1 MADFEKKTYALA
13 ALFTASA
20 IIQDLAERDEMEGE
34 HDTPYGTVI
43 NAVFNRFPEKT
54 LEIYDREGLRTGY
67 QILANPASVAQ
78 TRGAR
83 FLKYAENINE
93 QTESCM
99 SRSRKKLMD
108 ALGDDIDSLKADM
121 DANGWD
127 ALDEHVT
134 ERLAGMYVSRIS
146 DHNTK
151 IMIYGRHDLTPVMG
165 KLRAALLAGIRA
177 SVLWHQLGGG
187 SFFQLL
193 MNRRKYT
200 EEAARNI

>member
-1 MADFEKKTYALA
+1 
-13 ALFTASA
+13 
-20 IIQDLAERDEMEGE
+20 
-34 HDTPYGTVI
+34 
-43 NAVFNRFPEKT
+43 
-54 LEIYDREGLRTGY
+54 
-67 QILANPASVAQ
+67 
-78 TRGAR
+78 
-83 FLKYAENINE
+83 
-93 QTESCM
+93 
-99 SRSRKKLMD
+99 
-108 ALGDDIDSLKADM
+108 M

>member
-34 HDTPYGTVI
+34 HDVPYSTVI

-67 QILANPASVAQ
+67 QILANPTSVAQ
-78 TRGAR
+78 TRGTR

-93 QTESCM
+93 QAESCM
-99 SRSRKKLMD
+99 GRSKKKFMD
-108 ALGDDIDSLKADM
+108 ALGEDIALDQHVTDRLADM
-121 DANGWD
+121 YRN
-127 ALDEHVT
+127 
-134 ERLAGMYVSRIS
+134 RIS

-151 IMIYGRHDLTPVMG
+151 IMIYGRHDLTPIMG

>member
-1 MADFEKKTYALA
+1 MADPAKTTYALA

-99 SRSRKKLMD
+99 SRSRKKFMD

-151 IMIYGRHDLTPVMG
+151 LMIYGRHDLTPVMG

>member
-1 MADFEKKTYALA
+1 
-13 ALFTASA
+13 
-20 IIQDLAERDEMEGE
+20 MEGE
-34 HDTPYGTVI
+34 HDTPYSTVI

-54 LEIYDREGLRTGY
+54 FEIYDREGLRTGY

-99 SRSRKKLMD
+99 SRSRKKFMD

>member
-99 SRSRKKLMD
+99 SRSRKKFMD

-127 ALDEHVT
+127 RAPCRHV
-134 ERLAGMYVSRIS
+134 RQQDKRSQHQ
-146 DHNTK
+146 D
-151 IMIYGRHDLTPVMG
+151 HDL
-165 KLRAALLAGIRA
+165 RQA
-177 SVLWHQLGGG
+177 
-187 SFFQLL
+187 
-193 MNRRKYT
+193 
-200 EEAARNI
+200 